1 MAPFEIEITLT
12 SGNVRLSVIPY
23 EYPDNSRN
31 TAFEIIRN
39 KVCVGSILINDD
51 YHWEGFAGLPWEKAD
66 MLKIGYE
73 ITNHYL

>member
-1 MAPFEIEITLT
+1 MAPFDIEITLAT
-12 SGNVRLSVIPY
+12 GEVKLSVMPY
-23 EYPDNSRN
+23 EYPANSRN

-39 KVCVGSILINDD
+39 KVWVGSILINAD
-51 YHWEGFAGLPWEKAD
+51 YHWEGFAGLPWENAD